1 MGGYEMSGVRAVMR
15 RPPAA
20 PLTGTPEGFSA
31 VRVKVS
37 DERRL
42 RELLLYLRECGCV
55 AEQARANEADV
66 YLPTVPHERGARMEL
81 GVYLTLWTIR
91 NEGASAE
98 IVDD

>member
-1 MGGYEMSGVRAVMR
+1 
-15 RPPAA
+15 
-20 PLTGTPEGFSA
+20 

-66 YLPTVPHERGARMEL
+66 YLPSVPHERGARMEL
-81 GVYLTLWTIR
+81 GVYLTSWTIR